1 MISRWVSFDIARPLL
16 DRKPYAILSD
26 PSILQNGESS
36 IPQVTENATE
46 RQLDDIGQEDANDVP
61 MYEDEEMVE
70 SEEESSEDEP
80 DLETTSYGE
89 PENRDVGKVL
99 LGIKGSRMRYKV

>member
-36 IPQVTENATE
+36 IPQVTENAME

-89 PENRDVGKVL
+89 PENCDVSKVL